1 MLGSTSRPCR
11 HRPNGLRRV
20 VAPDALDR
28 MQGVATRSCSAG
40 HPGPG
45 KEDNPHMISL
55 TPPRL
60 LRRGGI
66 ALALIGA
73 LAATPALAQ
82 GQAAGG
88 APAAFTTADLA
99 RLCGPA
105 ADNANT
111 QALRPACYAALVTI
125 GQVHAIYTSG
135 RGAQRPVFCQPEQA
149 PTLDTVAAAFV
160 SWAAANQQ
168 YSGARAAEGVLRFA
182 AATYPCQPAAL
193 ARRR

>member
-1 MLGSTSRPCR
+1 MVSPTPT
-11 HRPNGLRRV
+11 
-20 VAPDALDR
+20 R
-28 MQGVATRSCSAG
+28 M
-40 HPGPG
+40 
-45 KEDNPHMISL
+45 
-55 TPPRL
+55 

-88 APAAFTTADLA
+88 APATFTTADLA

-105 ADNANT
+105 ADNANAM
-111 QALRPACYAALVTI
+111 ALRPACFASLVTI

-135 RGAQRPVFCQPEQA
+135 RGAQRPVFCLPEQA
-149 PTLDTVAAAFV
+149 PTLDRVAGDFV

-168 YSGARAAEGVLRFA
+168 YSGVRAAEGVLRFA
-182 AATYPCQPAAL
+182 AATYPCPPAAP